1 MSVLTDLLER
11 VRALFLRRREERE
24 LDEEMRFHLEREAEQ
39 HRRAGASEA
48 EARRLAAIALGG
60 VERTKE
66 EVREARG
73 TRLLEDIL
81 SDFNLTLR
89 SLARRPG
96 FATVTIL
103 TLAIGI
109 GGTTAVYSAVDAV
122 LLQPLPYRQ
131 PGQLVRLYQ
140 AYVNAPDARQF
151 VTPVHFLDYRTR
163 MSSFDG
169 VAAILTYS
177 ETGADIGQ
185 GESARRI
192 RLLPV
197 SADYFD
203 VLGVHP
209 VIGHAFQRA
218 DEIGSAKVV
227 QDIGPG
233 ASLVVL
239 SRSLWEQHFGGD
251 PGAVGKTIVMNGT
264 SYTVAGVMPR
274 GFVDPI
280 AGGIDAWVP
289 MDLRPGSDPDNVN
302 NHYLTVLAR
311 LRPGTP
317 IERAQAELD
326 LLGGE
331 LARDYPRAQ
340 DIRARLYPLKQ
351 DVVGSSSRAL
361 EVLFGAVVLVLILAC
376 VNIANLLLVRGSE
389 RAHEFA
395 LRSAL
400 GARRARL
407 VRQLLIE
414 SLTLAMVGGVAG
426 LIVARLGI
434 AAIVALGAGSISR
447 LATLTF
453 EPRLLA
459 FSFAVAATSAV
470 GFGLVPALRAART
483 DPGNALRDQS
493 RSSTG
498 SVAQMRLREWLVVSQ
513 VALAFV
519 LLVGAGLLIAS
530 LQRLHRV
537 NLGIQPAGA
546 LVFELHLP
554 DARYDSTARARF
566 YDAFAKQV
574 EGLGGVVAAGGVSRL
589 PATGS
594 YHSWGVRAL
603 TGPLAGDPRRNDD
616 DAEQRVIAGDYLK
629 TLGIPLIEGRTF
641 DARDDAT
648 APFRV
653 LVSRSVA
660 ERFFPGVDAVGQQ
673 LRTGGHD
680 SEVIGV
686 VGDVALDPEGTRA
699 GHVYHWHSQWAGD
712 RNWAL
717 VQVVRASGSLQSLE
731 AATRRLLATLDPQ
744 LVMFKPMTLGDAV
757 GQGEAQRAFTLYIL
771 AAFALGAL
779 ALSALGLFGVLSYG
793 VRARTREF
801 GIRMA
806 LGAEAGAILL
816 GVLRQ
821 GLGMTAIGTLVGLV
835 GAAALSRLMS
845 SLVFQVH
852 PLEPGVLI
860 GAALFMAG
868 VAGVAAYLPA
878 RRATTVDP
886 RTALQ

>member
-1 MSVLTDLLER
+1 MSVLSDMLER
-11 VRALFLRRREERE
+11 LRALLLRHIDERE
-24 LDEEMRFHLEREAEQ
+24 LDEELRFHVEMEAEQ
-39 HRRAGASEA
+39 HRRTGASEA
-48 EARRLAAIALGG
+48 EARRLGAIALGG
-60 VERTKE
+60 LEPTKE

-73 TRLLEDIL
+73 TRLLEDTL
-81 SDFNLTLR
+81 SDFTLTLR

-96 FATVTIL
+96 YAFVTVL

-151 VTPVHFLDYRTR
+151 VTPVHFLDYRGR

-203 VLGVHP
+203 VLGVRP

-218 DEIGSAKVV
+218 DEVGSAEVV

-233 ASLVVL
+233 ASIVVL
-239 SRSLWEQHFGGD
+239 SRSLWEQRFEGD
-251 PGAVGKTIVMNGT
+251 PRAIGKTIVMNGA
-264 SYTVAGVMPR
+264 SYTVAGVMPG

-280 AGGIDAWVP
+280 AGRVDAWVP
-289 MDLRPGSDPDNVN
+289 MDLRPGRDPENVN

-340 DIRARLYPLKQ
+340 DTRARLYPLKE

-361 EVLFGAVVLVLILAC
+361 EILFGAVVLVLILVC

-414 SLTLAMVGGVAG
+414 SLTLALAGGVAG

-434 AAIVALGAGSISR
+434 AAIIALGAGSISR
-447 LATLTF
+447 LGTLTF

-459 FSFAVAATSAV
+459 FSFAVAAASAI
-470 GFGLVPALRAART
+470 GFGLAPALRAART
-483 DPGNALRDQS
+483 EPGNALRDGG

-498 SVAQMRLREWLVVSQ
+498 SATQMRLREWLVVSQ

-530 LQRLHRV
+530 FQRLRRV
-537 NLGIQPAGA
+537 DLGIQPAGA

-566 YDAFAKQV
+566 YDVFAKQV
-574 EGLGGVVAAGGVSRL
+574 EGLAGVVAAGGVSRL

-594 YHSWGVRAL
+594 YHSWGVQAL

-616 DAEQRVIAGDYLK
+616 DAEQRVISGDYLK
-629 TLGIPLIEGRTF
+629 TVGIPLIEGRIF

-648 APFRV
+648 APSRV

-660 ERFFPGVDAVGQQ
+660 ERFFPGVDAVGQR

-686 VGDVALDPEGTRA
+686 VGDIALDPEGSRA

-717 VQVVRASGSLQSLE
+717 AQVVRANGSLQPVE
-731 AATRRLLATLDPQ
+731 AATRRLLAGVDPQ
-744 LVMFKPMTLGDAV
+744 LVMFKPMTLSDAV
-757 GQGEAQRAFTLYIL
+757 GEGEAQRTFTLYIL
-771 AAFALGAL
+771 AAFALVAL

-806 LGAEAGAILL
+806 LGAEGGALQL

-821 GLGMTAIGTLVGLV
+821 GLGMAAIGTMVGLIA
-835 GAAALSRLMS
+835 AAALSRLMS

-860 GAALFMAG
+860 GAALFMVG

-878 RRATTVDP
+878 RRATAIDP